1 VNHAPIPSLVQAARH
16 LLAALQRETA
26 IARVGAVND
35 LAAAADA
42 KRAAFGDFQ
51 AASQAYCGAPAE
63 SGAEREALRQV
74 LAAADENAVVLRA
87 VRQAVEDL
95 PRRLRAAVIAAV
107 DPGTYTAHG
116 GGAARHV
123 LAARISAVA

>member
-1 VNHAPIPSLVQAARH
+1 VNHAETPSLTEAARR
-16 LLAALQRETA
+16 LLAAMQRETA

-42 KRAAFGDFQ
+42 KRAAFADFQ
-51 AASQAYCGAPAE
+51 AATQGFTPGQTDNGKA
-63 SGAEREALRQV
+63 REALRQL
-74 LAAADENAVVLRA
+74 LAAADENAVVLSA

-107 DPGTYTAHG
+107 DPGTYTLHG
-116 GGAARHV
+116 GSAARHV
-123 LAARISAVA
+123 LPARISAVA